1 MGKNQ
6 KGEQAMV
13 MIFRSVGIQPAGARP
28 HFSDVQI
35 LRTAIAV
42 KTGKPRATHADE
54 CGICFTLVAS
64 GVFLLELLEEPLP
77 QTVPEDAVLEYFVK
91 EITTRYKSRFCSQ

>member
-1 MGKNQ
+1 MKKNQ
-6 KGEQAMV
+6 MGEEM
-13 MIFRSVGIQPAGARP
+13 MIMILRSIGIRSVGENP

-42 KTGKPRATHADE
+42 STGKPRDMHADE

-64 GVFLLELLEEPLP
+64 GVFLLDILEEPVLK
-77 QTVPEDAVLEYFVK
+77 TVREDTFLKYLVD
-91 EITTRYKSRFCSQ
+91 EITARYKKRFGDK